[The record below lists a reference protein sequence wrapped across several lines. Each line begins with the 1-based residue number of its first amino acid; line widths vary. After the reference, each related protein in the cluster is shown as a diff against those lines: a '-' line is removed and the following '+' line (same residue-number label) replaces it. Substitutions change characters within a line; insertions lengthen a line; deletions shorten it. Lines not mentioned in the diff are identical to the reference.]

1 MEMKKQIILLLVSL
15 FVSIADAHN
24 VWIEPLNVSKHQYV
38 VKFGHTET
46 EGYPLEKLEE
56 VSYVGEAGAILPIHV
71 EFSKQREAFFTL
83 PKGDIVFLKFNNGV
97 WSKLPNGRYVE
108 KTKIEEPTAVSS
120 INAVKYGKAI
130 LNWNQQAF
138 KSHQQPY
145 ELIPMDKPEIGK
157 PLSILV
163 LHQGKPVENVKVGS
177 GEDAPFNLTNK
188 QGIVTFLVQKGENRI
203 WAEFNEDDVPNANYD
218 KRSIEYL
225 LTFDVE

>member
-1 MEMKKQIILLLVSL
+1 MTKALVFFISL
-15 FVSIADAHN
+15 FIFVVPIANAHN
-24 VWIEPLNVSKHQYV
+24 IWIETVKQQSHQYV
-38 VKFGHTET
+38 IKFGHEET
-46 EGYPLEKLEE
+46 ESYPAEKLKE
-56 VSYVGEAGAILPIHV
+56 VKYLNEKGEIKPV
-71 EFSKQREAFFTL
+71 KVTFSQGQAYFSL
-83 PKGDIVFLKFNNGV
+83 LDADLVFLKFDNGI

-108 KTKIEEPTAVSS
+108 KTKVEEPTAVSS

-163 LHQGKPVENVKVGS
+163 LHQGKPMENVKVGS

-188 QGIVTFLVQKGENRI
+188 QGVATFLVQKGENRI
-203 WAEFNEDDVPNANYD
+203 WAEFDETVVPNANYD